1 MLAPYRDLIKRTF
14 LQALVFCG
22 VIVIFLLCWR
32 LRALLALI
40 FLAYLLMLILH
51 KPILYLKH
59 LTRLPRGGAVSVVYI
74 AFAVIT
80 FSICG
85 LILPLLLRELLT
97 LLQDLDTSSIP
108 LLQLND
114 TRALL
119 ANLTHFQELFAG
131 FTTSIST
138 ILDLLL
144 GTLPSFFT
152 TVLLLTFS
160 IYLSLD
166 HDRLATRFYWFT
178 GSDHHIAAA
187 SRTQKQLEKE
197 LANWVTSRLF
207 AGILTTGFTYLC
219 LSLLGIPYPLVCSLL
234 TGFLTIIPHVGLI
247 LAAVPVVILAGLSVS
262 WWLAL
267 AAAIYYL
274 ILLQIDNL
282 FVIPF
287 ISLYATSV
295 DPFISLVL
303 ISGGWLL
310 EGPVGS
316 LLAIPLYIVV
326 RHLYA
331 HCIQNVI
338 KSN

>member
-1 MLAPYRDLIKRTF
+1 MPPRYRELAHHTF
-14 LQALVFCG
+14 FQALVFCA
-22 VIVIFLLCWR
+22 VISLFLLGWR
-32 LRALLALI
+32 LRGLLALV
-40 FLAYLLMLILH
+40 FLAYLLMLVLH
-51 KPILYLKH
+51 KPILWLRRI
-59 LTRLPRGGAVSVVYI
+59 TRLPRGGAVSLVYL
-74 AFAVIT
+74 AFMVIT

-85 LILPLLLRELLT
+85 LILPLFLRELAT
-97 LLQDLDTSSIP
+97 LLQALDTNSLP
-108 LLQLND
+108 LLHLGD
-114 TRALL
+114 TRTLL
-119 ANLTHFQELFAG
+119 ANITHFQELFAG

-138 ILDLLL
+138 ILNLLL
-144 GTLPSFFT
+144 GTIPSFFA

-160 IYLSLD
+160 IYFSLD
-166 HDRLATRFYWFT
+166 HDRLVSRFYWFT
-178 GSDHHIAAA
+178 SNDQHIAAA
-187 SRTQKQLEKE
+187 RHTQKQLEKE
-197 LANWVTSRLF
+197 LANWVTSRLA

-267 AAAIYYL
+267 ATAIYYL

-295 DPFISLVL
+295 DPFISLLL
-303 ISGGWLL
+303 ISSGWLL

-316 LLAIPLYIVV
+316 LLAIPLYLVA

-331 HCIQNVI
+331 HCIQNVF
-338 KSN
+338 KLK